1 MQPRSR
7 FSPPRCTV
15 FHVTNSGCSS
25 TSAASSLLFCF
36 DLPNPKKLLRL
47 LLAEL
52 ASDALDGVEATLGK
66 DEDEDVAGEGA
77 TRRDM
82 AGLLRVSGSE
92 SEGKGSS
99 SERGFPLFHCFQR
112 ETTSDKVRLGVL
124 VRVEERVSKQK
135 AQWAWVAMLGV
146 DAGCL

>member
-1 MQPRSR
+1 M
-7 FSPPRCTV
+7 

-25 TSAASSLLFCF
+25 TSVASCSSLVCL
-36 DLPNPKKLLRL
+36 DLPRPKKLLRL
-47 LLAEL
+47 LLLLVAEL

-82 AGLLRVSGSE
+82 AGLAGVSGSE
-92 SEGKGSS
+92 SEGEGSS
-99 SERGFPLFHCFQR
+99 SVRGFPLFHCFQR
-112 ETTSDKVRLGVL
+112 DTTSDKVRLGVL
-124 VRVEERVSKQK
+124 ERVEERVSKQK